1 MYGGIRDQKEDY
13 MDAPCAVCYIWACV
27 CESVELV

>member
-1 MYGGIRDQKEDY
+1 MVGSQKEDY
-13 MDAPCAVCYIWACV
+13 MDALCAVCYIWMCV